1 MIKEAIYH
9 RIDSEYC
16 YCTGEDSVTLRL
28 RCAKNDLQSCSVLFG
43 NRVYPK
49 EEIPLTEVV
58 MQKTASG
65 TLFDYYEASVHP
77 GFERMFYFFKIS
89 DGTETLWYYQSEF
102 HSTGKAHRNRYY
114 QLPFILRE
122 ECYNVP
128 EWAHKAVMYQI
139 FPDSFATGKGE
150 HKGLAAAQTALKKGE
165 RQKEKEIATE
175 HGISKTLHGGTFK
188 GITENVQ
195 WLKGLGINC
204 VYLNPV
210 FAAVSY
216 HKYDTND
223 YKHVDPCFGTD
234 EEFRTLVEVLHDN
247 GIRVILD
254 GVFNHS
260 GTGFFAWQD
269 ILKNQ
274 EKSTYRS
281 WYYDITF
288 PVKDWKSEYTCFAY
302 VKSMPKLNLND
313 PDAASYFA
321 EVGKYWICEYG
332 VDGWRLDVANEVNKN
347 FWRKFRNA
355 VRSAKSD
362 ALLIAEV
369 WEDAQNWQT
378 YDLFD
383 SAMNYRFTYACA
395 DFLAHRSI
403 GAKEF
408 GERFSD
414 MLMRYPSPVSSVQMN
429 LLDSH
434 DVERFLYTCGGEVRR
449 QKLAAAVQMTF
460 PGMPSIFAGDERA
473 MNGKTEAE
481 YRLPF
486 LWPKNIE
493 QDKERDDM
501 TNWYRMLIHLRH
513 KKDALT
519 SSSIAFHDVQN
530 SSILAYT
537 RGLDCDPVLVLI
549 NNDDAVQK
557 GILPFPLSAAIKEAL
572 IIPDGFT
579 VDQILTLQT
588 HKPDGSVTLQG
599 QLPVGSVTQQ
609 NQLPDCCVVLPPL
622 SVCILQC

>member
-16 YCTGEDSVTLRL
+16 YCTGEDSVTLRI
-28 RCAKNDLQSCSVLFG
+28 RSAKNDLQCCSVFYG
-43 NRVYPK
+43 NRVYPRDEFPVTEAPMHK
-49 EEIPLTEVV
+49 E
-58 MQKTASG
+58 ASG
-65 TLFDYYEASVHP
+65 ALFDYYEVTIKP
-77 GFERMFYFFKIS
+77 GFERMFYYFKLS
-89 DGTETLWYYQSEF
+89 DGTVTLYYYQSEF
-102 HSTGKAHRNRYY
+102 YTTGKAHRNRYY

-122 ECYNVP
+122 ECYTVP

-139 FPDSFATGKGE
+139 FPDSFATGSNE
-150 HKGLAAAQTALKKGE
+150 HRGLTAAIAALKKGE
-165 RQKEKEIATE
+165 RQTEKEIKTE
-175 HGISKTLHGGTFK
+175 YGSSKILHGGNFK
-188 GITENVQ
+188 GIIENIQ
-195 WLKGLGINC
+195 WLKDLGVNC
-204 VYLNPV
+204 VYLNPI

-223 YKHVDPCFGTD
+223 YKHVDPCFGTE
-234 EEFRTLVEVLHDN
+234 EEFRTLVKALHDN
-247 GIRVILD
+247 GIRIILD

-274 EKSTYRS
+274 EKSKYKT

-321 EVGKYWICEYG
+321 EVGSYWIKEYG

-347 FWRKFRNA
+347 FWRKFRSS
-355 VRSAKSD
+355 VRSVRSD

-378 YDLFD
+378 YDMFD

-395 DFLAHRSI
+395 DFFARRSI

-414 MLMRYPSPVSSVQMN
+414 MLMRYPSPVSNVQMN

-434 DVERFLYTCGGEVRR
+434 DVERFLYTCGGDVRKH
-449 QKLAAAVQMTF
+449 KLAVAVQMTL

-486 LWPKNIE
+486 LWPAHKD
-493 QDKERDDM
+493 QDKEQDSM
-501 TNWYRMLIHLRH
+501 TEWYRTLIQLRH
-513 KKDALT
+513 SIASLT
-519 SSSIAFHDVQN
+519 SPAIAFYDVKN
-530 SSILAYT
+530 PSLLVFT
-537 RGLDCDPVLVLI
+537 RGCVEDSPVLICI
-549 NNDDAVQK
+549 NNDDKPQN
-557 GILPFPLSAAIKEAL
+557 GILPTAMNIKKVLFDSE
-572 IIPDGFT
+572 
-579 VDQILTLQT
+579 
-588 HKPDGSVTLQG
+588 GSVSDNRIENLQSRITK
-599 QLPVGSVTQQ
+599 GSLTMS
-609 NQLPDCCVVLPPL
+609 PL
-622 SVCILQC
+622 SVCICQC

>member
-1 MIKEAIYH
+1 MNKEAIFH

-16 YCTGEDSVTLRL
+16 YCTDEKTVTLRL
-28 RCAKNDLQSCSVLFG
+28 RSAKNDLASCTVIFG

-49 EEIPLTEVV
+49 EEIPLTEIG
-58 MQKTASG
+58 MHKAASG
-65 TLFDYYEASVHP
+65 SLFDYYEATFEP
-77 GFERMFYFFKIS
+77 GFDRMFYFFKIS
-89 DGTETLWYYQSEF
+89 DGKETLWYYQSEF
-102 HSTGKAHRNRYY
+102 HTTGKAHRNRYY

-122 ECYNVP
+122 ECYSVP

-150 HKGLAAAQTALKKGE
+150 HKGLIAAQEALKKGE
-165 RQKEKEIATE
+165 RQKEKVITTE
-175 HGISKTLHGGTFK
+175 HGISQTLHGGTFK
-188 GITENVQ
+188 GITDNVQ
-195 WLKGLGINC
+195 WLKDLGVNC

-234 EEFRTLVEVLHDN
+234 EEFRTLVSVLHDN
-247 GIRVILD
+247 NIRVILD

-274 EKSTYRS
+274 EKSKYRS

-288 PVKDWKSEYTCFAY
+288 PVKDWRSEYTCFAY

-321 EVGKYWICEYG
+321 EVGKYWITEYG
-332 VDGWRLDVANEVNKN
+332 VDGWRLDVANEVSKN
-347 FWRKFRNA
+347 FWRLFRKA
-355 VRSAKSD
+355 VRSVRND

-383 SAMNYRFTYACA
+383 SAMNYRFTFACA
-395 DFLAHRSI
+395 DFIAHRSI

-408 GERFSD
+408 AERFSD
-414 MLMRYPSPVSSVQMN
+414 MLMRYPTPVSDVQMN

-434 DVERFLYTCGGEVRR
+434 DVERFLYTCGGDIKK
-449 QKLAAAVQMTF
+449 QKLAAAVQMTLQ
-460 PGMPSIFAGDERA
+460 GMPSIFAGDERA

-486 LWPKNIE
+486 LWPKNAE
-493 QDKERDDM
+493 EDAGRDDM
-501 TNWYRMLIHLRH
+501 TAWYKTLIALRH
-513 KKDALT
+513 THAALT
-519 SSSIAFHDVQN
+519 SSATVFHDVQN
-530 SSILAYT
+530 DNLLAYT
-537 RGLDCDPVLVLI
+537 RGEAKEQKIMVIV
-549 NNDDAVQK
+549 NNSSECEK
-557 GILPFPLSAAIKEAL
+557 GLLTGKIKVEKILLQSEGSEIK
-572 IIPDGFT
+572 DGNIT
-579 VDQILTLQT
+579 
-588 HKPDGSVTLQG
+588 
-599 QLPVGSVTQQ
+599 
-609 NQLPDCCVVLPPL
+609 LPPL
-622 SVCILQC
+622 SVCILVV

>member
-1 MIKEAIYH
+1 MNKEAIFH

-28 RCAKNDLQSCSVLFG
+28 RCAKNDLESCSVIFG

-49 EEIPLTEVV
+49 EEIPLTEVS
-58 MQKTASG
+58 MHKTASG
-65 TLFDYYEASVHP
+65 TLFDYYEASVNP

-102 HSTGKAHRNRYY
+102 HTTGKAHRNRYY

-122 ECYNVP
+122 ECYSVP

-139 FPDSFATGKGE
+139 FPDSFATGKGK
-150 HKGLAAAQTALKKGE
+150 HSGSAAARSALERGV
-165 RQKEKEIATE
+165 RQKEGEINTE
-175 HGISKTLHGGTFK
+175 FGISKTLHGGTFK

-195 WLKGLGINC
+195 WLKDLGVNC

-234 EEFRTLVEVLHDN
+234 EDFRTLVKVLHDN
-247 GIRVILD
+247 DIRIILD

-269 ILKNQ
+269 ILNNQ
-274 EKSTYRS
+274 EKSKYRS

-302 VKSMPKLNLND
+302 VKSMPKLNLDNE
-313 PDAASYFA
+313 DAASYFA
-321 EVGKYWICEYG
+321 DVGAYWINEYD

-347 FWRKFRNA
+347 FWRKFRRA
-355 VRSAKSD
+355 VRSAKKG

-395 DFLAHRSI
+395 DFFALRSI
-403 GAKEF
+403 EAKEF

-434 DVERFLYTCGGEVRR
+434 DVERFLYTCGGDVRK
-449 QKLAAAVQMTF
+449 QKLAAAVQMTL

-473 MNGKTEAE
+473 MNGRTEAE

-486 LWPKNIE
+486 LWSEGTEEDI
-493 QDKERDDM
+493 ERDDM
-501 TNWYRMLIHLRH
+501 TNWYKTLIDLRRNTNS
-513 KKDALT
+513 LT
-519 SSSIAFHDVQN
+519 SSSIAFYDVQN
-530 SSILAYT
+530 PSLLVYT
-537 RGLDCDPVLVLI
+537 RGSIGDHPVIVLI
-549 NNDDAVQK
+549 NNDDERQK
-557 GILPFPLSAAIKEAL
+557 GILPSSLSLIVKKAL
-572 IIPDGFT
+572 LVPEEFSINDRPH
-579 VDQILTLQT
+579 TLQ
-588 HKPDGSVTLQG
+588 DQVLEGSVTLQD
-599 QLPVGSVTQQ
+599 QVLEGSVM
-609 NQLPDCCVVLPPL
+609 LPPL